1 MLVHEVSRLF
11 YVMHVHG
18 MWDFVYFGMVMHGDA
33 CSNEYAQD
41 LVKYKGFIWFFYAIQ
56 QCQVRVFESMQNDE
70 F

>member
-1 MLVHEVSRLF
+1 MQLLVHEVSRLF

-41 LVKYKGFIWFFYAIQ
+41 LVKYKGFI
-56 QCQVRVFESMQNDE
+56 
-70 F
+70 